1 MATIERDR
9 QAGRAQDQPSER
21 ATDNPNGIAPEEDR
35 QTEIAQRAYDLYLN
49 RGAGDGHDLDDWL
62 QAEGEVRDRS
72 R

>member
-9 QAGRAQDQPSER
+9 QATRAQDQPSER
-21 ATDNPNGIAPEEDR
+21 ATEDPNVTAPNEDR

-49 RGAGDGHDLDDWL
+49 RGAGEGHDLDDWL
-62 QAEGEVRDRS
+62 QAEREIRDRS